1 MKLEMFEMEPF
12 NIDSEVYEDGADHG
26 CLEDDVAE
34 DSFTSLIMSTS
45 LRVM

>member
-1 MKLEMFEMEPF
+1 MDPIYI
-12 NIDSEVYEDGADHG
+12 NSEVCEDEEDHG